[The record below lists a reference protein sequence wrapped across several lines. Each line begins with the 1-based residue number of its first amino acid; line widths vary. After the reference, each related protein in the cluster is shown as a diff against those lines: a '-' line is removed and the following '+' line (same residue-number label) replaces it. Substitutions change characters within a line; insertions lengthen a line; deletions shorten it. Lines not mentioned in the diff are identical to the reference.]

1 MDGVEQMT
9 KIGFIGLG
17 NMGLPMAKNLTVAG
31 YQVIGFDLVASVM
44 EEFVAAGGT
53 VGEKIEDCV
62 SDISALITMLP
73 EGKHVDAVY
82 NGTVFE
88 HADKGTLLMDC
99 STIDVDTARSVGLK
113 AKNLGFEMVDAPVS
127 GGTGGAESGTLTF
140 MVGGEDSAFKNAK
153 IYLDVMGQKIVHA
166 GGIGNGQAAKICNNM
181 ILGISMIAVSE
192 SFAMAEKLGLT
203 AQNLFDITSSS
214 SSQCWAM
221 TSYLPVP
228 GPVPSS
234 PANRDYMPG
243 FTAAMMA
250 KDMNLAR
257 DAAALS
263 GQKAELANRAL
274 KMYEQF
280 LEQGGASQ
288 DFSAIYK
295 MISNSS

>member
-1 MDGVEQMT
+1 
-9 KIGFIGLG
+9 
-17 NMGLPMAKNLTVAG
+17 
-31 YQVIGFDLVASVM
+31 
-44 EEFVAAGGT
+44 
-53 VGEKIEDCV
+53 
-62 SDISALITMLP
+62 
-73 EGKHVDAVY
+73 
-82 NGTVFE
+82 
-88 HADKGTLLMDC
+88 
-99 STIDVDTARSVGLK
+99 
-113 AKNLGFEMVDAPVS
+113 
-127 GGTGGAESGTLTF
+127 
-140 MVGGEDSAFKNAK
+140 
-153 IYLDVMGQKIVHA
+153 MGQKIVHA

-228 GPVPSS
+228 GPVPTS

-257 DAAALS
+257 DAAASS

>member
-1 MDGVEQMT
+1 MT

-44 EEFVAAGGT
+44 EDFVAAGGT

-73 EGKHVDAVY
+73 EGKHVDGVY

-153 IYLDVMGQKIVHA
+153 IYLDVMGKKIVHA

-257 DAAALS
+257 DAAASS
-263 GQKAELANRAL
+263 GQRAELANSAL